1 MVSSPHEAMHRV
13 FQDHPGL
20 FSRVGPAL
28 GVDFP
33 PYTSFDVM
41 PTDLTEL
48 QPVERRVDT
57 LLRFDTERDGP
68 FLLAVEAQGK
78 KDPAKTASWAYY
90 LSYLHSKHRLPPVLL
105 VVCQDRGT
113 AEWASR
119 PVRIGP
125 APWTS
130 LTLRPLVAGPHNLPT
145 ITDPA
150 EAAED
155 VALAVLAAVTHAKE
169 PAVGAI
175 LKALSAALRDVP
187 EDVADPLAE
196 LTAQGLGKLPAAD
209 LWRTLMAVDLSFYKS
224 PISQEIR
231 AEGKAEGEARALLVV
246 LQARGFE
253 LPAATEQKVSE
264 CRDSRTLNQWLSRAA
279 TADSLDEVF
288 RED

>member
-33 PYTSFDVM
+33 AYTSFDVM

-57 LLRFDTERDGP
+57 LLRFDTERDGS
-68 FLLAVEAQGK
+68 FLLAVEAQGR
-78 KDPAKTASWAYY
+78 KDPAKLASWAYY
-90 LSYLHSKHRLPPVLL
+90 LGYLNSKHEVPPVLL
-105 VVCQDRGT
+105 VVCQDRAT
-113 AEWASR
+113 ARWASQ
-119 PVRIGP
+119 PIRIGP
-125 APWTS
+125 AAWTS
-130 LTLRPLVAGPHNLPT
+130 FAVFPLVAGPHNLPV

-155 VALAVLAAVTHAKE
+155 LALAVLAAVTHAKE
-169 PAVGAI
+169 PDVGAI

-187 EDVADPLAE
+187 EDVADPLTE

-209 LWRTLMAVDLSFYKS
+209 LWRNLMAVDLSFYKS

-231 AEGKAEGEARALLVV
+231 GGRGSAGAARRASGPRVRAAGRNRAEGLGVPGLADPEPVAVAR
-246 LQARGFE
+246 
-253 LPAATEQKVSE
+253 
-264 CRDSRTLNQWLSRAA
+264 RDG
-279 TADSLDEVF
+279 
-288 RED
+288 

>member
-1 MVSSPHEAMHRV
+1 
-13 FQDHPGL
+13 
-20 FSRVGPAL
+20 
-28 GVDFP
+28 
-33 PYTSFDVM
+33 M

-57 LLRFDTERDGP
+57 LLRFDTERDGS
-68 FLLAVEAQGK
+68 FLLAVEAQGR
-78 KDPAKTASWAYY
+78 KDPAKLASWAYY
-90 LSYLHSKHRLPPVLL
+90 LGYLNSKHEVPPVLL
-105 VVCQDRGT
+105 VVCQDRAT
-113 AEWASR
+113 ARWASQ
-119 PVRIGP
+119 PIRIGP
-125 APWTS
+125 AAWTS
-130 LTLRPLVAGPHNLPT
+130 FAVFPLVAGPHNLPV

-155 VALAVLAAVTHAKE
+155 LALAVLAAVTHAKE
-169 PAVGAI
+169 PDVGAI

-187 EDVADPLAE
+187 EDVADPLTE

-209 LWRTLMAVDLSFYKS
+209 LWRNLMAVDLSFYKS

-231 AEGKAEGEARALLVV
+231 AEGEARALLVV

-288 RED
+288 HED